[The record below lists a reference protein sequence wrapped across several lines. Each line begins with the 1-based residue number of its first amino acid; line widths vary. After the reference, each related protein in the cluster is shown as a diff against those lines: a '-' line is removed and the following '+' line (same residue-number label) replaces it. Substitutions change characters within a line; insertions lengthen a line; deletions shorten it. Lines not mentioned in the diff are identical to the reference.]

1 MNRRRSRLRDEALLL
16 GTLERAMLPRRR
28 SLPGL
33 VWAWR
38 KELAI
43 LAGVSVLLAALGHT
57 FGLAGAIFG
66 LSIAAGGFSPPW
78 PGWLTSF
85 WWELRTPH
93 LLRSGLYHA
102 RIQNR
107 SGRRP
112 MIVRVT
118 VEPFGER
125 VRLRCPIGTSA
136 EDIWAARET
145 LRAACRAADLRIS
158 RDQQRSH
165 LVTVDVIRRAESGD
179 EPDGARKLA
188 S

>member
-1 MNRRRSRLRDEALLL
+1 MNGRRSRLRDEALLL

-38 KELAI
+38 KEVAI
-43 LAGVSVLLAALGHT
+43 LAGVSVLLAAVAHT
-57 FGLAGAIFG
+57 FGPAGAIAG
-66 LSIAAGGFSPPW
+66 LSVAAGGLSPPW
-78 PGWLTSF
+78 PGWLAAF

-112 MIVRVT
+112 MIVRVS

-125 VRLRCPIGTSA
+125 VRLWCPVGTSA
-136 EDIWAARET
+136 DDLWAAREM
-145 LRAACRAADLRIS
+145 LRAACRAADLRIT

-165 LVTVDVIRRAESGD
+165 LVTVDVIRRAEPGVLNS
-179 EPDGARKLA
+179 R
-188 S
+188 